1 MALPLLLFFSIFFA
15 AAFFWPTLRLWRRE
29 RINALVLPYDDS
41 AHGMVGRWFRVTL
54 IGIFLVLG
62 ALALGL
68 PKDAAGPLLW
78 LEQPAVRVAGWVL
91 LVLSLLWVVA
101 AQAQMGASWRI
112 GIDAGTR
119 PALVTSGI
127 FALSRNP
134 IFLGM
139 RTSLLG
145 LFLVLPNAFTL
156 VILLV
161 GEVLTQVQVRLE
173 ESHLSSVHGVGYN
186 RYRKIV
192 RRWV

>member
-1 MALPLLLFFSIFFA
+1 MALELLLFFSIFFA
-15 AAFFWPTLRLWRRE
+15 AAFFWPTYRLWRRE

-54 IGIFLVLG
+54 IGMSLFLA

-68 PKDAAGPLLW
+68 PPAAAGPLPW
-78 LEQPAVRVAGWVL
+78 LEQPVVRNIGWGL
-91 LVLSLLWVVA
+91 LALSLVWVVA

-119 PALVTSGI
+119 LPLVTTGI

-139 RTSLLG
+139 RGSLLG

-156 VILLV
+156 AILLV
-161 GEVLTQVQVRLE
+161 GEVLIQVQVRLE
-173 ESHLSSVHGVGYN
+173 EAHLLASHGPQYEA
-186 RYRKIV
+186 YRQSV
-192 RRWV
+192 RRWI